1 MPSWAERRLAD
12 AGRLV
17 AAALLL
23 LALASA
29 ALAQTDADADAERVK
44 RWDATATRAESL
56 VNDPETPTD
65 ALDALR
71 EELVAQRTDTLA
83 AEKERQPPVDEL
95 NKRLQALG
103 PPPAEGAEEAP
114 EVAALRRDLNE
125 QIAEAQGPLV
135 TAQEAYRRTD
145 TLIGTIDRT
154 VRARFSAELMSRGPT
169 PLLPSTWL
177 TAVEELTARALDY
190 RAAVRSNFDDPRSR
204 AQTLRRL
211 PITLLLVAAG
221 IGLAFMVRIW
231 LADWIESRLADNPSR
246 RSAALLVA
254 LRNLNRLVV
263 PAVGAGLFFAA
274 FDRAGL
280 FARADAGRFFA
291 LPAFVLILIATGWIA
306 GSLLAPKHRAFRPL
320 PLDDDSAR
328 AAYRLVVYLG
338 VVLSLSYLFAGLSIR
353 WSFTPDT
360 QTALQFPLVVL
371 GALGLWRVATRL
383 DEARAH
389 IAEDADSAT
398 TVIVRRSLKAIGRVL
413 RVIAVVA
420 PVLGAAGYMPAAG
433 FLVFRS
439 TLTLGLLAAGY
450 VVFDLLNKIA
460 QSVLASPTAP
470 RQEDGGLTPVFVGAL
485 VVIAT
490 LPLLAIVWGARPS
503 DIADFWM
510 LMREGVTLGG
520 IRLSATA
527 VLTLI
532 VVFALGVA
540 VVRLLQ
546 TVLRTT
552 VLPRTQLDAGGKNA
566 VLAGVGYIGMA
577 IAGLIGVA
585 AAGLDLSSLAIVA
598 GALSVGIGFGLQTI
612 VSNFV
617 SGIILLVERPV
628 KEGDWIE
635 VGGFSGYVKGI
646 NVRSTEIETFDR
658 ASVILPNSDLVAG
671 TVLNRTHVG
680 MSGRLQVP
688 VSVTY
693 VTDPKRVEAILLEL
707 AEAHPLVLEEPAPR
721 VLFMQFGPD
730 SMDFELRCWLRD
742 VNFSLSVRSDVNYE
756 IIERFRREGIRMQ
769 YYGRDLPAAAPAE
782 PLAVELQRGKRE
794 REA

>member
-1 MPSWAERRLAD
+1 MRSWAERRIA
-12 AGRLV
+12 AGGRLV

-23 LALASA
+23 LVALAA
-29 ALAQTDADADAERVK
+29 AAQAQTTAEADAERAK
-44 RWDATATRAESL
+44 RWDATATRAEQL
-56 VNDPETPTD
+56 VNDPETSTE
-65 ALDALR
+65 ALETLR
-71 EELVAQRTDTLA
+71 EELVAQRADALA

-95 NKRLQALG
+95 NKRIEALG

-125 QIAEAQGPLV
+125 QLAEAQGPLL

-154 VRARFSAELMSRGPT
+154 VRTRFSAELMSRGPS
-169 PLLPSTWL
+169 PLLPGTWVAAL
-177 TAVEELTARALDY
+177 EELGARALDY
-190 RAAVRSNFDDPRSR
+190 RHGLRDRFAEPRTR

-211 PITLLLVAAG
+211 PITLLLVASG

-231 LADWIESRLADNPSR
+231 LADWVESRLADNPSR

-291 LPAFVLILIATGWIA
+291 LPPFVLVLIATGWIA
-306 GSLLAPKHRAFRPL
+306 GSLLAPKHRAFRPM
-320 PLDDDSAR
+320 PLDDDAAR
-328 AAYRLVVYLG
+328 AGYRLVLYLG
-338 VVLSLSYLFAGLSIR
+338 VVLSLAFLVAALTIR
-353 WSFTPDT
+353 WSFTLAT
-360 QTALQFPLVVL
+360 QSALLFPLVVL
-371 GALGLWRVATRL
+371 GALGLWRVADRIA
-383 DEARAH
+383 EARDH
-389 IAEDADSAT
+389 IAEGTDSAT
-398 TVIVRRSLKAIGRVL
+398 STIVGRLLRATGRVL
-413 RVIAVVA
+413 RVVAVVA
-420 PVLGAAGYMPAAG
+420 PLLGAAGYMPAAG

-439 TLTLGLLAAGY
+439 ILTIGLLAGAF
-450 VVFDLLNKIA
+450 VIFDLLNKIA
-460 QSVLASPTAP
+460 QSVLTSPTAS
-470 RQEDGGLTPVFVGAL
+470 RQDDGGLTPVFVGAL
-485 VVIAT
+485 VVVAS
-490 LPLLAIVWGARPS
+490 LPLLAIIWGARPS

-520 IRLSATA
+520 IRLSATV

-532 VVFALGVA
+532 VVFGIGVA

-546 TVLRTT
+546 TVLRGT
-552 VLPRTQLDAGGKNA
+552 VLPRTRLDAGGRNA

-577 IAGLIGVA
+577 IAGLVAVA

-658 ASVILPNSDLVAG
+658 ASVILPNSDLIAG
-671 TVLNRTHVG
+671 TVLNRTHTG
-680 MSGRLQVP
+680 MSGRLQVA
-688 VSVTY
+688 VSVVY
-693 VTDPKRVEAILLEL
+693 DSDPKRVEAILLEI
-707 AEAHPLVLEEPAPR
+707 AETHPLVLQEPAPR
-721 VLFMQFGPD
+721 VLFMDLGPN
-730 SMDFELRCWLRD
+730 SMNFELRCWLRD
-742 VNFSLSVRSDVNYE
+742 VNFSLSVRSDMNFE
-756 IIERFRREGIRMQ
+756 IIERFRREGIRIPF
-769 YYGRDLPAAAPAE
+769 YGRDLPEAAPEE
-782 PLAVELQRGKRE
+782 PPAVALQRAKK
-794 REA
+794 EAT